1 MHTGNE
7 EETMPESRENK
18 SEVARILEQISLEY
32 EAAYRSMHGF
42 AVGAA
47 KHQFITARM
56 ENMGHLHN
64 KLHEI
69 VGDSAI
75 EMVAE
80 TLNKQP

>member
-1 MHTGNE
+1 MS
-7 EETMPESRENK
+7 ESKGNK

-32 EAAYRSMHGF
+32 EAAYRGMYGY
-42 AVGAA
+42 AAGAA

-56 ENMGHLHN
+56 ENMGNLHS
-64 KLHEI
+64 KLQEI

-80 TLNKQP
+80 TLNKLP